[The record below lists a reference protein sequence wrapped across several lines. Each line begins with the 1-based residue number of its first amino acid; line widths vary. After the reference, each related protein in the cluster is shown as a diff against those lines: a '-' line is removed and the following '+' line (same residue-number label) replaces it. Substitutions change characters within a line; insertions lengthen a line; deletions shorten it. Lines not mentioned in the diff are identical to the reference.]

1 MHGLVNHVESVKAV
15 VYTRVMLASVRDA
28 NRMAISVLS
37 GLKPGL

>member
-1 MHGLVNHVESVKAV
+1 MHGLVKRVESVKV
-15 VYTRVMLASVRDA
+15 DVYTRMMLASVRDA